1 MKSLQGSFTVRDA
14 LRASG
19 FGRALSEVFDDI
31 GLLFQQEIKLA
42 KTEVSLIVADQVRAV
57 VYMMAA
63 GLFGLVTLLLLCQAA
78 VFALINMGFSGAV
91 SCLIVAAAAMALAL
105 IAFLVARSHLSRE
118 KVPTRAM
125 NQVKQD
131 IATAK
136 ESLS

>member
-1 MKSLQGSFTVRDA
+1 MREA
-14 LRASG
+14 LRTSG

-42 KTEVSLIVADQVRAV
+42 KTEMSLIVADQVRAV
-57 VYMMAA
+57 VYMMVA
-63 GLFGLVTLLLLCQAA
+63 GLLALVTLLLLCQAA
-78 VFALINMGFSGAV
+78 VFALINMGFTGAV
-91 SCLIVAAAAMALAL
+91 ACLIVAAAAMTMAV
-105 IAFLVARSHLSRE
+105 IAFVVARSHLTRAP
-118 KVPTRAM
+118 VPTRAL

>member
-1 MKSLQGSFTVRDA
+1 MRDA
-14 LRASG
+14 LRTSS
-19 FGRALSEVFDDI
+19 FGRVLTEVFDDI

-57 VYMMAA
+57 IYMMVA
-63 GLFGLVTLLLLCQAA
+63 GLFGLVALLLLCQAA
-78 VFALINMGFSGAV
+78 VFALINAGFTGPVA
-91 SCLIVAAAAMALAL
+91 CLIVAAAAIAMAL
-105 IAFLVARSHLSRE
+105 IAFVVARSNM
-118 KVPTRAM
+118 TRAPVPSRTM